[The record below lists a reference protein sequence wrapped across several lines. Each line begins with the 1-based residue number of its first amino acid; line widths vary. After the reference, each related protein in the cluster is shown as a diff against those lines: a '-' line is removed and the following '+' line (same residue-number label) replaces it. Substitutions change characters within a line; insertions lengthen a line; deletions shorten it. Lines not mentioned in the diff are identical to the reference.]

1 MSSCFYCPATRS
13 SCFFGPARGRATFVF
28 ARLRSRATPTAQQG
42 GPFHSTI
49 QEKETDLNSNETEN
63 AVYDVQLGS
72 IQDGD

>member
-1 MSSCFYCPATRS
+1 MAELL
-13 SCFFGPARGRATFVF
+13 FFS
-28 ARLRSRATPTAQQG
+28 RLRSRATPTAQQG

-63 AVYDVQLGS
+63 AVYDVELGS